1 MPEPTI
7 GPQLHF
13 SGIRQIAIDFC
24 FLSALVVFLT
34 SKVSA
39 NVGEGGLAGWKM
51 AYHANCWGPLGGDA
65 VGVTSIGRLAYRTFG
80 DMDRAARE
88 IAAAGYKGI
97 EFFDGNVLDGGADD
111 FASLRRTLAETGL
124 ALVAVYSGGNFI
136 FADVLEEELA
146 RIGKAADAAQALGA
160 EHLVVGGGA
169 RRLSGARSGD
179 YDALAAALD
188 KVVAIAEARG
198 LKAQYHPHLS
208 TIVETP
214 AEVAR
219 IFEKTAIG
227 FCPDTAHLAAA
238 GGDPAALVTGHAAR
252 ITYVHLKG
260 WRRDPFAF
268 VPVGEGDCDNGAV
281 IRALKAIG
289 YDGWICNELDAW
301 PDPAAG
307 ARDSLRFVEAEA
319 AKA

>member
-1 MPEPTI
+1 MT
-7 GPQLHF
+7 
-13 SGIRQIAIDFC
+13 
-24 FLSALVVFLT
+24 
-34 SKVSA
+34 
-39 NVGEGGLAGWKM
+39 GWKM

-97 EFFDGNVLDGGADD
+97 EFFDGNVLDGEADD
-111 FASLRRTLAETGL
+111 FASLRRTLAETSL

-146 RIGKAADAAQALGA
+146 RIEKAADAAQALGA

-169 RRLSGARSGD
+169 RRLSGSRSGD

-238 GGDPAALVTGHAAR
+238 GGDPAALVTEHAAR

-281 IRALKAIG
+281 IGALKSIG
-289 YDGWICNELDAW
+289 FEGWICNELDAW

-319 AKA
+319 AKV